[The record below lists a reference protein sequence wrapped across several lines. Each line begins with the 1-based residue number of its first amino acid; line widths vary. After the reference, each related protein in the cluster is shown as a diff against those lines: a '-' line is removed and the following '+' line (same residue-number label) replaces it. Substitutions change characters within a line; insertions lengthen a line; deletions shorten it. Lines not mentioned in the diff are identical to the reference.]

1 MVHGSRRHPDLSFL
15 SYGCNLFMASP
26 DTPRLLRQQYFLA
39 TDTQARTECTRALL
53 RLFLL
58 QDGSTTRLCETMARD
73 RLTVHVLAQAIVPE
87 LPVHLAGALP
97 GRGFLRRIT
106 ALEMQKQ
113 VLLDSISYIALDA
126 LDADNVARLEA
137 GTTPI
142 GHVLATL
149 WTKRSFRSEDQ
160 ALFDELWRVVGQAD
174 AQASRSYTV
183 FTPQGPCMVIAET
196 FRRGI
201 YALAASGET

>member
-1 MVHGSRRHPDLSFL
+1 MD
-15 SYGCNLFMASP
+15 SP
-26 DTPRLLRQQYFLA
+26 HNPRLLRQKYFSA
-39 TDTQARTECTRALL
+39 ADSSERTECARALL

-73 RLTVHVLAQAIVPE
+73 RLTVHVLEQAVVHE
-87 LPVHLAGALP
+87 LPAHLAGALP
-97 GRGFLRRIT
+97 GCSFLRRIT

-149 WTKRSFRSEDQ
+149 WTKRSFRSEDV
-160 ALFDELWRVVGQAD
+160 ALFDEFWRVVGQAD

-183 FTPQGPCMVIAET
+183 CTPQGPCMVIAET

-201 YALAASGET
+201 YSLAAGGGT

>member
-1 MVHGSRRHPDLSFL
+1 MD
-15 SYGCNLFMASP
+15 SP
-26 DTPRLLRQQYFLA
+26 HNPRLLRQKYFSA
-39 TDTQARTECTRALL
+39 ADSNERTECARALL

-73 RLTVHVLAQAIVPE
+73 RLTVHVLEQSIVPE
-87 LPVHLAGALP
+87 LPPHLAGALP
-97 GRGFLRRIT
+97 GRSFLRRIT
-106 ALEMQKQ
+106 ALEMKE
-113 VLLDSISYIALDA
+113 VLLDSISYIAVDA
-126 LDADNVARLEA
+126 LDADNVARLEG

-142 GHVLATL
+142 GHVLETL
-149 WTKRSFRSEDQ
+149 WTKRSFRSEDV
-160 ALFDELWRVVGQAD
+160 ALFDELWRVVGHAD

-201 YALAASGET
+201 YSLAASEGT